1 MEKRWVLK
9 PQGDKDLVRHLS
21 KVLNINENL
30 ANLLAQ
36 HGVTSYDGA
45 KAYFARN
52 WNIFMI
58 LF

>member
-21 KVLNINENL
+21 KLLNINENL

-36 HGVTSYDGA
+36 RGISTFDQA
-45 KAYFARN
+45 KAYFRPQMEHLHN
-52 WNIFMI
+52 Q
-58 LF
+58 